1 MSNQSLS
8 LTPVLYEYLLGVSL
22 RETPELHA
30 LRAETATMA
39 QSNMQIAPEQG
50 QFMQLLLLLSEARR
64 VLEIGVFTGYS
75 SLAMAQVLPPDAKL
89 LACDV
94 SREWTD
100 VARRH
105 WHQAG
110 VDSRIEL
117 RLGPAAQT
125 LQGLI
130 DEGEAGSW
138 DFAFIDADKSGYDG
152 YYEQCL
158 TLLRPGGLIALDN
171 MLWDGAVADTERQD
185 EDTQAIRSL
194 NLKLRADQ
202 RVDLSLV
209 PIGDGLAL
217 ARKR

>member
-8 LTPVLYEYLLGVSL
+8 LTPALYEYLLGASL
-22 RETPELHA
+22 RETPELRTV
-30 LRAETATMA
+30 RAETATMA
-39 QSNMQIAPEQG
+39 QSNLQIAPEQG
-50 QFMQLLLLLSEARR
+50 QFMQLLLLLCGARR

-75 SLAMAQVLPPDAKL
+75 SLAMAQVLPPDAQL

-105 WHQAG
+105 WQRAG
-110 VDSRIEL
+110 VDSRIDL
-117 RLGPAAQT
+117 RLGPAAET
-125 LQGLI
+125 LQKLI
-130 DEGEAGSW
+130 EDGQAGSW

-171 MLWDGAVADTERQD
+171 MLWGGAVADAERQD
-185 EDTQAIRSL
+185 EDTRAIRSL
-194 NLKLRADQ
+194 NLKLRADL
-202 RVDLSLV
+202 RIDLSLV